1 MSEPIPPMSEQ
12 EAFEKAFSWLPLDH
26 QSAKHVQFRALTVDV
41 CRGIQTCLE
50 VAHFRTLD
58 KGVDAAPKLDPIDA
72 ERLLRLARSSSQL
85 LAEIA
90 ARHRE
95 ELKAE
100 NDKESRKK
108 QP

>member
-26 QSAKHVQFRALTVDV
+26 QSAKHAQFRALTVDV

-50 VAHFRTLD
+50 VARIRTLD
-58 KGVDAAPKLDPIDA
+58 KGVDAMPRLNTIDT
-72 ERLLRLARSSSQL
+72 ERLVRLARSSSQM

-90 ARHRE
+90 ARHME
-95 ELKAE
+95 ELKDE
-100 NDKESRKK
+100 NDKVSRKK
-108 QP
+108 